1 MEKKPYITEAIIGNS
16 SMLVSLTKD
25 GQAQR
30 ITWPNIDFPQHLNLF
45 YTGIRGIEG
54 SVKTFFLHEDVWRH
68 QQAYIEGTNI
78 LETVSTLGEAGLSI
92 RQLDFVLPDKD
103 VYVRNFTFR
112 NLSSRPQKL
121 TFVVYSDFMIDEK
134 RRYQTVMFDELSD
147 SFIHYHREYGFA
159 IGSDSPVQRY
169 NCGATFKD
177 LNDGLLPGRRNA
189 NKSSCGIEYRPLEIE
204 PGDEQSITLY
214 IAAGDGPKGALK
226 VLSSAK
232 ETSFIDHCQSTIDY
246 WKDYL
251 KQAHP
256 IEIKDERAK
265 KIYERSLLMFHLM
278 NNKNGGFIAAPE
290 VDEEYAFSG
299 GYSYCWG
306 RDAAYTATAYARAGY
321 HDRVKEFFRFAKS
334 LQDEDGSWDHRHYLD
349 GYLAPAWGMQIDE
362 TGSILWGMHQ
372 FYEMIKD
379 ESFVD
384 EMWPTVEKGADFLVH
399 FIDPISHLP
408 LPSMDIWEK
417 REAEHFYSA
426 AAVYGGL
433 IGSAVFA
440 DKKGAS
446 EKSALYRKTAE
457 AMKKTILEMGFNE
470 TSQSF
475 FRAFHLRLDEPAYM
489 NKKAQGK
496 DVTFEYDNK
505 GYPIYRQ
512 IRDDVIDVCLLGLQ
526 VPFNMI
532 DANDPKMKQTAAT
545 IDRLCRSKII
555 GGIERFPGD
564 IYISGDPWII
574 ATLWLSI
581 YYVRT
586 NNQLEAKKLFKW
598 VIDHATELD
607 LLPEQIDKVTGRPA
621 WVLPLTW
628 SHAMFILTVMEM
640 KEHGIEV

>member
-54 SVKTFFLHEDVWRH
+54 SVKTFFLHENVWNH
-68 QQAYIEGTNI
+68 KQAYIDRTNI
-78 LETVSTLGEAGLSI
+78 LETISTLGGSGLSI
-92 RQLDFVLPDKD
+92 RQLDFVLPKKD
-103 VYVRNFTFR
+103 VYVRHFTFK
-112 NLSSRPQKL
+112 NLSERPQNL
-121 TFVVYSDFMIDEK
+121 SFVIYSDFMIDEK
-134 RRYQTVMFDELSD
+134 RRYQTVKFDEDTD

-159 IGSDSPVQRY
+159 VGSDQNVKRFQ
-169 NCGATFKD
+169 CGATFKE
-177 LNDGLLPGRRNA
+177 LNDGFLPGKRIA
-189 NKSSCGIEYRPLEIE
+189 NKSSCGIEYAPLSLSPNEE
-204 PGDEQSITLY
+204 KSITLY
-214 IAAGDGPKGALK
+214 IAAGNGSTGAID
-226 VLSSAK
+226 VLHDAK
-232 ETSFIDHCQSTIDY
+232 QVSFEEHLQETLHY
-246 WKDYL
+246 WYDYL
-251 KQAHP
+251 DQAKP
-256 IEIKDERAK
+256 IEINDKRTK

-299 GYSYCWG
+299 GYSFCWG

-321 HDRVKEFFRFAKS
+321 HKQVKEFYRFART
-334 LQDEDGSWDHRHYLD
+334 LQDEDGKWDQRHYLD
-349 GYLAPAWGMQIDE
+349 GHLAPAWGLQIDE
-362 TGSILWGMHQ
+362 TGSILWGLHQ
-372 FYEMIKD
+372 FYKITGDEEFMI
-379 ESFVD
+379 
-384 EMWPTVEKGADFLVH
+384 EMWPVIEKGADFLTQ
-399 FIDPISHLP
+399 FIDPITHLP

-433 IGSAVFA
+433 MGSAAFA
-440 DKKGAS
+440 ERLGHP
-446 EKSALYRKTAE
+446 EKSILYRNTAA
-457 AMKKTILEMGFNE
+457 AMKKTILQIGYNE
-470 TSQSF
+470 TNEAF
-475 FRAFHLRLDEPAYM
+475 FRAFHLRLDEPAYL

-496 DVTFEYDNK
+496 DVSKEYDSK

-512 IRDDVIDVCLLGLQ
+512 VRDDVIDICLLGLT

-532 DANDPKMKQTAAT
+532 DPNDPKMKQTAAT

-574 ATLWLSI
+574 ATLWLAI
-581 YYVRT
+581 YYIRI
-586 NNQLEAKKLFKW
+586 NKQLEAKKLFNW
-598 VIDHATELD
+598 VVDHATDLD
-607 LLPEQIDKVTGRPA
+607 LLAEQIDKITGRPA

-628 SHAMFILTVMEM
+628 SHAMFILTVLEM
-640 KEHGIEV
+640 KENGMEV

>member
-1 MEKKPYITEAIIGNS
+1 MEKKPYITDAIIGNS

-45 YTGIRGIEG
+45 YAGIRGIEG
-54 SVKTFFLHEDVWRH
+54 SVKTFFLHENVWNH
-68 QQAYIEGTNI
+68 QQAYMDRTNI
-78 LETVSTLGEAGLSI
+78 LETISTLGGSGLSI
-92 RQLDFVLPDKD
+92 RQLDFVLPNKD
-103 VYVRNFTFR
+103 VFVRHYTFK
-112 NLSSRPQKL
+112 NLSEHPQNIS
-121 TFVVYSDFMIDEK
+121 FVVYSDFMIDEK
-134 RRYQTVMFDELSD
+134 RRYQTVMFNEETD

-159 IGSDSPVQRY
+159 IGSTHNVKKYQ
-169 NCGATFKD
+169 CGATFKD
-177 LNDGLLPGRRNA
+177 LNDGFLPGKRIA
-189 NKSSCGIEYRPLEIE
+189 NKSSCGIEYEPLSLQPQE
-204 PGDEQSITLY
+204 EQSITLY
-214 IAAGDGPKGALK
+214 IAAGKGSKGAIDAINAIK
-226 VLSSAK
+226 QI
-232 ETSFIDHCQSTIDY
+232 SFEEHFRQTLQY
-246 WKDYL
+246 WYDYL
-251 KQAHP
+251 DQANP
-256 IEIKDERAK
+256 IEIKDERTR

-321 HDRVKEFFRFAKS
+321 HKQVKEFYRFART
-334 LQDEDGSWDHRHYLD
+334 LQDEEGKWDQRHYLD
-349 GYLAPAWGMQIDE
+349 GQLAPAWGLQIDE
-362 TGSILWGMHQ
+362 TGSILWGLHQ
-372 FYEMIKD
+372 FYEITGDEDFIK
-379 ESFVD
+379 
-384 EMWPTVEKGADFLVH
+384 EMWPVIEKGASFLTK
-399 FIDPISHLP
+399 FIDPITHLP

-433 IGSAVFA
+433 MGSATIA
-440 DKKGAS
+440 EKLGHPKKA
-446 EKSALYRKTAE
+446 ELYRETAA
-457 AMKKTILEMGFNE
+457 AMKKTILTIGYNE
-470 TSQSF
+470 TTQAF
-475 FRAFHLRLDEPAYM
+475 FRAFHLRLDEPAYL

-496 DVTFEYDNK
+496 DVSKEYDPK

-512 IRDDVIDVCLLGLQ
+512 VRDDVIDICLLGLQ

-574 ATLWLSI
+574 TTLWLAI
-581 YYVRT
+581 YYIRI
-586 NNQLEAKKLFKW
+586 NKQLEAKKLFKW
-598 VIDHATELD
+598 VIDHATDLD
-607 LLPEQIDKVTGRPA
+607 LLPEQIDKITGRPA

-628 SHAMFILTVMEM
+628 SHAMFILTVLEM
-640 KEHGIEV
+640 KENGIEL

>member
-54 SVKTFFLHEDVWRH
+54 SVKTFFLHENVWNH
-68 QQAYIEGTNI
+68 KQAYMNRTNI
-78 LETVSTLGEAGLSI
+78 LETISTLGGSGLSI
-92 RQLDFVLPDKD
+92 RQLDFVLPKKD
-103 VYVRNFTFR
+103 VYVRHFTFK
-112 NLSSRPQKL
+112 NLSDRPQNIS
-121 TFVVYSDFMIDEK
+121 FVVYSDFMIDEK
-134 RRYQTVMFDELSD
+134 RRYQTVMFEEDTD

-159 IGSDSPVQRY
+159 VGSTQNVKKYQ
-169 NCGATFKD
+169 CGATLKE
-177 LNDGLLPGRRNA
+177 LNDGFLPGKRIA
-189 NKSSCGIEYRPLEIE
+189 NKSACGIEYDPLSLNPNEE
-204 PGDEQSITLY
+204 KSITVY
-214 IAAGDGPKGALK
+214 IAAGYGSEGAIDNLRDVK
-226 VLSSAK
+226 QTPFEEHFQ
-232 ETSFIDHCQSTIDY
+232 ETVHY
-246 WKDYL
+246 WNDYL
-251 KQAHP
+251 DQAHP
-256 IEIKDERAK
+256 IEIKEERTK

-321 HDRVKEFFRFAKS
+321 DKQVKEFYRFAS
-334 LQDEDGSWDHRHYLD
+334 TLQDEDGKWDQRHYLD
-349 GYLAPAWGMQIDE
+349 GHLAPAWGFQIDE
-362 TGSILWGMHQ
+362 TGSILWGIHQ
-372 FYEMIKD
+372 FYEITGD
-379 ESFVD
+379 EDFVV
-384 EMWPTVEKGADFLVH
+384 EMWPVVEKGADFLSK
-399 FIDPISHLP
+399 FIDPITHLP

-433 IGSAVFA
+433 IGSAELA
-440 DKKGAS
+440 
-446 EKSALYRKTAE
+446 EKLGHPEKAILYKNTAA
-457 AMKKTILEMGFNE
+457 AMKKTIMQIGYNE
-470 TSQSF
+470 TNEAF
-475 FRAFHLRLDEPAYM
+475 FRAFHLRLDEPAYL

-496 DVTFEYDNK
+496 DVSKEYDAK

-512 IRDDVIDVCLLGLQ
+512 VRDDIIDICLLGLQ

-574 ATLWLSI
+574 STLWLSI
-581 YYVRT
+581 YYIRI
-586 NNQLEAKKLFKW
+586 NKQLEAKKLFKW
-598 VIDHATELD
+598 VVDHATDLD
-607 LLPEQIDKVTGRPA
+607 LLPEQIDKITGRPA

-628 SHAMFILTVMEM
+628 SHAMFILTVLEM
-640 KEHGIEV
+640 KEHGMEV